1 MELTPFIPLKLLRHS
16 EKVQQMLAGERV
28 YPISVEIDLS
38 NICNHSCPWCS
49 FNGFR
54 QENWKSWDGARMLSL
69 LGELAAVGVKSITF
83 TGGGEPLVHQQAAEI
98 FQRCADLGMQFGI
111 VTNGRRLE
119 GPVVDVIAKHA
130 VFVRVSLDAG
140 TTQTHQ
146 MLHATATPEYE
157 RILNNMGALRVLSAL
172 SRETQPTIGAS
183 FCVFD
188 VNRHEIGM
196 AAERVKTAGADY
208 LEVRPV
214 FPTEWRGG
222 GFGNPLTEEHIDD
235 ARANLDAAKATYN
248 GDGFR
253 VIGMIERFDQVFN
266 RAKDYESCHIGPL
279 TTVINADGYIYH
291 CCQQRGMPNFRAG
304 SVLNAPFAEV
314 WWNAQHQAMV
324 DAIDISKCGPC
335 RYDGY
340 NRIVEQAFQADALH
354 ANFI

>member
-1 MELTPFIPLKLLRHS
+1 
-16 EKVQQMLAGERV
+16 
-28 YPISVEIDLS
+28 
-38 NICNHSCPWCS
+38 
-49 FNGFR
+49 
-54 QENWKSWDGARMLSL
+54 MLSL

-83 TGGGEPLVHQQAAEI
+83 TGGGEPLVHAQAAEI
-98 FQRCADLGMQFGI
+98 FQRCHDLGMQFGV

-119 GPVVDVIAKHA
+119 GPVVDVIAQHA

-146 MLHATATPEYE
+146 MLHATSLPEYE
-157 RILNNMGALRVLSAL
+157 RILHNMTRLREIAGPRL
-172 SRETQPTIGAS
+172 TIGAS

-188 VNRHEIGM
+188 VNKQEIGL
-196 AAERVKTAGADY
+196 AAERVKIAGGNY

-222 GFGNPLTEEHIDD
+222 GFGNPLTEAHIDE
-235 ARANLDAAKATYN
+235 ARENLEAAKDAHD
-248 GDGFR
+248 GHGFR
-253 VIGMIERFDQVFN
+253 VIGLIQRFDQVFN
-266 RAKDYESCHIGPL
+266 RAKDYEKCHIGPL

-304 SVLNAPFAEV
+304 SVLSQSFTEV

-324 DAIDISKCGPC
+324 DAIDISQCGPC

-340 NRIVEQAFQADALH
+340 NKIVEQAFQGDALH
-354 ANFI
+354 GNFI